1 MYTLVLPLFHHI
13 LLILMKSLL
22 FALIILPITQSF
34 ASECQVPS
42 QGHLEMRL
50 KENFHGSAGEREL
63 KEWMIHPSNGE
74 VRNNIKELDRRI
86 KFTPQR
92 LDREVLQD
100 ETQIKFE
107 QAIMN
112 TGRPNEMDNFPA
124 VGTNSKISGSKGALT
139 LEMTN
144 LQKEDLDVFP
154 KEILDKIEPK
164 VKINYY
170 YPYDK
175 FEYLLT
181 YDGKEQPMGVALLRV
196 QKDMESHCERRMV
209 ENQEYRAWYK
219 KTREI
224 DASTAPGRGV
234 RSDSPAANNTGAQ
247 GSAKNGNH
255 Q

>member
-1 MYTLVLPLFHHI
+1 
-13 LLILMKSLL
+13 MKSLL
-22 FALIILPITQSF
+22 LALIIFPTTQAF

-50 KENFHGSAGEREL
+50 KENFHATAGEREL
-63 KEWMIHPSNGE
+63 KEWMIHPSNSE
-74 VRNNIKELDRRI
+74 VRNNLKELDRRI

-92 LDREVLQD
+92 LEREVLQD

-112 TGRPNEMDNFPA
+112 TGRPSEMDNFPA
-124 VGTNSKISGSKGALT
+124 AGTNSKVSSSKGALT

-181 YDGKEQPMGVALLRV
+181 YDGKEQPMNVALLRV
-196 QKDMESHCERRMV
+196 QKDMEVNCERRMI
-209 ENQEYRAWYK
+209 ENQEYRHWYK
-219 KTREI
+219 ESRKIE
-224 DASTAPGRGV
+224 ASTGSGRGLQPGRGAPMN
-234 RSDSPAANNTGAQ
+234 SGAQ
-247 GSAKNGNH
+247 GSASKGNS

>member
-1 MYTLVLPLFHHI
+1 
-13 LLILMKSLL
+13 MKSLL
-22 FALIILPITQSF
+22 LALIILPITQGL

-74 VRNNIKELDRRI
+74 VRNNLKELDRRI

-100 ETQIKFE
+100 ETQVKFE

-112 TGRPNEMDNFPA
+112 TGRPSEMDHFPV
-124 VGTNSKISGSKGALT
+124 VGTSSRITGSKGALT
-139 LEMTN
+139 LEMNN
-144 LQKEDLDVFP
+144 LQKDDLDVFP

-175 FEYLLT
+175 FEYLMT

-196 QKDMESHCERRMV
+196 QKDMEANCERRMI
-209 ENQEYRAWYK
+209 ENQEYRHWYK
-219 KTREI
+219 ESRKIE
-224 DASTAPGRGV
+224 ASTGSGRGV
-234 RSDSPAANNTGAQ
+234 QPGSPAANNSGAQ
-247 GSAKNGNH
+247 GSARKGNS